1 MREIILNIRLATK
14 NDAKQLIIFYQSLD
28 QETSF
33 MLFEPGERD
42 ISLDVI
48 EHQLSWFENSESQ
61 VLYLAENDKHEVIG
75 FISGNGGR
83 ASRNMHS
90 LYCVIGVLNKYH
102 GQGIGTSL
110 LQNLELWAKSLKFYR
125 MELTVME
132 HNQKGIRL
140 YEKLGFE
147 REGIK
152 RCSVKIDGN
161 FINEFYMSKLLS
173 A

>member
-1 MREIILNIRLATK
+1 
-14 NDAKQLIIFYQSLD
+14 
-28 QETSF
+28 
-33 MLFEPGERD
+33 
-42 ISLDVI
+42 
-48 EHQLSWFENSESQ
+48 
-61 VLYLAENDKHEVIG
+61 
-75 FISGNGGR
+75 
-83 ASRNMHS
+83 
-90 LYCVIGVLNKYH
+90 
-102 GQGIGTSL
+102 
-110 LQNLELWAKSLKFYR
+110 